1 MKNYESTSVGWQCG
15 CLCETKREVGVLPEG
30 SCCVRLTAE
39 AVEGEKET

>member
-1 MKNYESTSVGWQCG
+1 MSQHQWDGNVDVS
-15 CLCETKREVGVLPEG
+15 ETKREVGVLPEG